1 MNIFSKKYSTLVL
14 IPLVLAIFSL
24 AWSFPAAGSIITI
37 MLLAGSFLLVSFVIV
52 QKQRSLYRQGMTTR
66 GVFLRNV
73 FVEITGTGLGM
84 VLAGLL
90 GRYIA
95 DFVTPSIQHD
105 LAKFMAGIAIG
116 LLSGILMGMLVSR
129 TWGRL
134 VRLAPV
140 DLPG

>member
-1 MNIFSKKYSTLVL
+1 MNIFSKKYSALVL
-14 IPLVLAIFSL
+14 IPLVLGIFSL
-24 AWSFPAAGSIITI
+24 AWSFPAAGYIITI
-37 MLLAGSFLLVSFVIV
+37 VFLAGSFLLVSFAIV
-52 QKQRSLYRQGMTTR
+52 QKQRSLYRQGITTR
-66 GVFLRNV
+66 EVFLRNV

-95 DFVTPSIQHD
+95 DFVTPPIQHD

-134 VRLAPV
+134 VRVSPRAEP
-140 DLPG
+140 